1 MAVTQNPLPA
11 ERAVFWYGCNL
22 LRHGDILRLTARFLQ
37 AVGVD
42 AAPRGG
48 PSHCCGSTTEHNA
61 RITEG
66 MGRRTVAAFNT
77 TRRDKVITWCPSCH
91 MNMADLMAPE
101 TPAQFETAH
110 VTEVLWDRRT
120 ALQKLL
126 VRPVPWRVLLHR
138 HAGFQPRVAVND
150 LVPGLLRLI
159 PGLEVMEEDEA
170 LPGHMCSSLAAV
182 PGALAAAQEANL
194 AAMARHGADTLCTI
208 FHSCHREAVALE
220 RGRDISVMNWV
231 HLLARSAGWE
241 FRDEYKHLRNAED
254 PRAALDDGAL
264 ERVGADVF
272 TQLLEPELR
281 RKPAV

>member
-22 LRHGDILRLTARFLQ
+22 LRHGDMLRLTARFLQ

-66 MGRRTVAAFNT
+66 MGRRTVAAFHA

-110 VTEVLWDRRT
+110 VTEVLWERRA

-126 VRPVPWRVLLHR
+126 VRPVPVRVLLHR

-159 PGLEVMEEDEA
+159 PGLELKQEDEA

>member
-1 MAVTQNPLPA
+1 MAVTHHPLPA

-22 LRHGDILRLTARFLQ
+22 LRHGDILRLTARFLE

-48 PSHCCGSTTEHNA
+48 PAHCCGSTTEHNA

-66 MGRRTVAAFNT
+66 MGRRTLAAFNAT
-77 TRRDKVITWCPSCH
+77 GRDKVITWCPSCH
-91 MNMADLMAPE
+91 MNMDDLMAPE
-101 TPAQFETAH
+101 TPAQFATTH
-110 VTEVLWDRRT
+110 VTEVLWERRA

-126 VRPVPWRVLLHR
+126 VQPVHLRVLLHR

-150 LVPGLLRLI
+150 SVSSLLRLI
-159 PGLEVMEEDEA
+159 PGLDLVEDEEA
-170 LPGHMCSSLAAV
+170 LPGHMCSALAGV
-182 PGALAAAQEANL
+182 PAALAAAHEANL

-220 RGRDISVMNWV
+220 RGRAITVMNWV
-231 HLLARSAGWE
+231 HLLARSAG
-241 FRDEYKHLRNAED
+241 FDYRDEYKHLRNADD

-264 ERVGADVF
+264 ARVGADVF
-272 TQLLEPELR
+272 THLLEPELR
-281 RKPAV
+281 RKPVV

>member
-1 MAVTQNPLPA
+1 MAVTHHPLPV

-22 LRHGDILRLTARFLQ
+22 LRHGDILRLTARFLE

-66 MGRRTVAAFNT
+66 MGRRTVAAFNAT
-77 TRRDKVITWCPSCH
+77 GRDKVITWCPSCH
-91 MNMADLMAPE
+91 MNMDDLMAPE
-101 TPAQFETAH
+101 TPAQFATTH
-110 VTEVLWDRRT
+110 VTEVLWERRA

-126 VRPVPWRVLLHR
+126 VHPVPLRVLLHR

-150 LVPGLLRLI
+150 LVSSLLRLI
-159 PGLEVMEEDEA
+159 PGLDLVEDEEA
-170 LPGHMCSSLAAV
+170 LPGHMCSALAGV
-182 PGALAAAQEANL
+182 PGALAAAHEANL

-220 RGRDISVMNWV
+220 RGRAMTVMNWV
-231 HLLARSAGWE
+231 HLLARSAG
-241 FRDEYKHLRNAED
+241 FDYRDEYKNLRNAD
-254 PRAALDDGAL
+254 DLRAALDDGAL
-264 ERVGADVF
+264 ARVGADVF
-272 TQLLEPELR
+272 THLLEPELR
-281 RKPAV
+281 RKPVV

>member
-1 MAVTQNPLPA
+1 MAVTHSPLPA

-22 LRHGDILRLTARFLQ
+22 LRHGDVLRLTARFLE

-66 MGRRTVAAFNT
+66 MGRRTVMAFNAT
-77 TRRDKVITWCPSCH
+77 GRDKVITWCPSCH
-91 MNMADLMAPE
+91 MNMADMMVPE
-101 TPAQFETAH
+101 TPAQFSAAH
-110 VTEVLWDRRT
+110 VTEVLWDRRA

-126 VRPVPWRVLLHR
+126 VQPVPLRVLLHR

-150 LVPGLLRLI
+150 LVSNLLRLI
-159 PGLEVMEEDEA
+159 PGLELVEEDEV
-170 LPGHMCSSLAAV
+170 LPGHMCS
-182 PGALAAAQEANL
+182 ALAGVPAALATAHETNL

-231 HLLARSAGWE
+231 QLLARAAGWK
-241 FRDEYKHLRNAED
+241 FRDEYKHLRNAEN
-254 PRAALDDGAL
+254 PRAALDGGAL

-272 TQLLEPELR
+272 TQLMEPELR
-281 RKPAV
+281 RKPVV

>member
-1 MAVTQNPLPA
+1 MAVTHHPLPA

-22 LRHGDILRLTARFLQ
+22 LRHGDILRLTARFLE

-66 MGRRTVAAFNT
+66 MGRRTVAAFNAT
-77 TRRDKVITWCPSCH
+77 GRDKVITWCPSCH
-91 MNMADLMAPE
+91 MNMDDLMAPE
-101 TPAQFETAH
+101 TPAQFATTH
-110 VTEVLWDRRT
+110 VTEVLWERRA

-126 VRPVPWRVLLHR
+126 VHPVPLRVLLHR

-150 LVPGLLRLI
+150 LVSSLLRLI
-159 PGLEVMEEDEA
+159 PELDLVEHEEA
-170 LPGHMCSSLAAV
+170 LPGHMCSALAGV
-182 PGALAAAQEANL
+182 PGALAAAHEANL
-194 AAMARHGADTLCTI
+194 AVMARHGADTLCTI

-220 RGRDISVMNWV
+220 RGRAMTVMNWV
-231 HLLARSAGWE
+231 HLLARSAG
-241 FRDEYKHLRNAED
+241 FDYRDEYKNLRNADD

-264 ERVGADVF
+264 ARIGADVF
-272 TQLLEPELR
+272 THLLEPELR
-281 RKPAV
+281 RKPVV

>member
-1 MAVTQNPLPA
+1 MAVTRNPVPA
-11 ERAVFWYGCNL
+11 ERAVFCYGCNL
-22 LRHGDILRLTARFLQ
+22 LRHGDILRLTARFLE

-66 MGRRTVAAFNT
+66 MGRRTVTAFNAT
-77 TRRDKVITWCPSCH
+77 GRDRVITWCPSCH
-91 MNMADLMAPE
+91 MNMDDLMAPE
-101 TPAQFETAH
+101 TPTQFKTVH
-110 VTEVLWDRRT
+110 VTEVLWERRA

-126 VRPVPWRVLLHR
+126 VRPVPVRILLHR

-159 PGLEVMEEDEA
+159 PGLELVEEDEA
-170 LPGHMCSSLAAV
+170 LPGHMCSPLAAV
-182 PGALAAAQEANL
+182 PGALAAAHEANL

-220 RGRDISVMNWV
+220 RGRDISVLNWV

-241 FRDEYKHLRNAED
+241 FRDEYTHLRNAED

-264 ERVGADVF
+264 KRVGADVF

>member
-22 LRHGDILRLTARFLQ
+22 LRHGDMLRLTARFLE

-66 MGRRTVAAFNT
+66 MGRRTVAAFNA

-110 VTEVLWDRRT
+110 VTEVLWERRA

-126 VRPVPWRVLLHR
+126 VRPVPVRVLLHR

-159 PGLEVMEEDEA
+159 PGLELKQEDEA

-281 RKPAV
+281 RKPAI

>member
-1 MAVTQNPLPA
+1 MAVTHHPLPA

-22 LRHGDILRLTARFLQ
+22 LRHGDILRLTWRFLE

-66 MGRRTVAAFNT
+66 MGRRTVAAFNAT
-77 TRRDKVITWCPSCH
+77 GRDKVITWCPSCH
-91 MNMADLMAPE
+91 MNMADVMVPE
-101 TPAQFETAH
+101 TPAQFEAAH
-110 VTEVLWDRRT
+110 VTEVLWERRA
-120 ALQKLL
+120 ALQELL
-126 VRPVPWRVLLHR
+126 VKPVPVRVLLHR

-150 LVPGLLRLI
+150 LVSNLLCLI
-159 PGLEVMEEDEA
+159 PGLELVREDEA
-170 LPGHMCSSLAAV
+170 LPGHMCSALAGV
-182 PGALAAAQEANL
+182 PGALAAAHEADL

-254 PRAALDDGAL
+254 PRTALDDGAL
-264 ERVGADVF
+264 GRIGADVF
-272 TQLLEPELR
+272 MQLMEPELR
-281 RKPAV
+281 RKPEV